1 MKRWI
6 SWIVVLSFGSSAF
19 DVHAYKPS
27 IDIKGTSLV
36 ELMNLKITSLSR
48 KSEPLDKAPAAVY
61 VLTNDEIRRL
71 GVTHIAEALRY
82 VPGVEVV
89 RQEANKWAIS
99 IRGFNSRSANKLL
112 VMIDGRSIYSPFF
125 SGVLWEEKD
134 VVLED
139 VERIEVI
146 RGPGGSTWGAN
157 AVNGVINIITKDS
170 KDTQGGFVTLGA
182 GLEERTL
189 TQSRYGWRIDEQT
202 TARVY
207 GKFTE
212 RDDGGSVRAGAAATP
227 SAIRALEDDGARMRQ
242 TGFRLDRESPE
253 QGHLT
258 LQGDLYE
265 GDLGPHYH
273 GLGTPGQ
280 EHDGGNLKLDWSYSP
295 TAERTHDLQLYYD
308 DTSLEIQGLIDK
320 RHLWSFDYQML
331 QRWENHEVV
340 GGVGYR
346 RGSDNIDILPNA
358 DPRRTVVMIPE
369 QRNEELK
376 SAFVQ
381 DDIAF
386 LEDRLHLILGTKYER
401 NDYSKEEWQPSLRTS
416 YSFDEA
422 LIWAAWSRAVRT
434 PSRLEHDLA
443 VAGRPFG
450 DRLKPEQASVY
461 ELGWR
466 QQWQDKWH
474 LDIATY
480 WAEYEDL
487 LTNEGTAFENQMQGD
502 VKGIETSLSYQARS
516 NWLLRLNYSHAE
528 MDLSVSPGSRAT
540 TTPDTV
546 EGSMPHDMLQLISL
560 WDISPRWQLNTYL
573 RYVDELPGQDV
584 PSYWAGDISLLWRP
598 AQKTRLQL
606 VGRHLGHSERFQW
619 GFSRTS
625 GVTAVEP
632 DLALYLTQ
640 EF

>member
-1 MKRWI
+1 MKPLLAGMFCI
-6 SWIVVLSFGSSAF
+6 SFSCLATESSRLA
-19 DVHAYKPS
+19 
-27 IDIKGTSLV
+27 IDIKGTSLA

-48 KSEPLDKAPAAVY
+48 KSQALDKAPAAVY
-61 VLTNDEIRRL
+61 VLTQDEIRRM

-99 IRGFNSRSANKLL
+99 IRGFNSRTSNKLL

-146 RGPGGSTWGAN
+146 RGPGGTTWGAN

-170 KDTQGGFVTLGA
+170 RDTLGGFVTLGA
-182 GLEERTL
+182 GLEERSL

-212 RDDGGSVRAGAAATP
+212 RDDGGSVRGPAT
-227 SAIRALEDDGARMRQ
+227 SNVTDDGARMRQ
-242 TGFRLDRESPE
+242 TGFRLDRQSLE

-258 LQGDLYE
+258 LQGDLYQ

-273 GLGTPGQ
+273 GLTGLGQ
-280 EHDGGNLKLDWSYSP
+280 EHDGGNFKLDWSYSP
-295 TAERTHDLQLYYD
+295 TAGRDHELQLYYD
-308 DTSLEIQGLIDK
+308 DTTLEVTGLSDR
-320 RHLWSFDYQML
+320 RHLWSFDYQVR
-331 QRWENHEVV
+331 QRWENHDVV
-340 GGVGYR
+340 AGVGYR

-358 DPRRTVVMIPE
+358 NPLLSSAMLPE

-376 SAFVQ
+376 SAFIQ

-386 LEDRLHLILGTKYER
+386 LEDRLHLVLGSKYER
-401 NDYSKEEWQPSLRTS
+401 NDYSNEEWQPSVRGS
-416 YSFDEA
+416 YAFDEA
-422 LIWAAWSRAVRT
+422 LLWAAWSRAVRT

-443 VAGRPFG
+443 FGGRPLG
-450 DRLKPEQASVY
+450 DRLKPEQASVF

-487 LTNEGTAFENQMQGD
+487 FTNEGTFQNQMQGD

-516 NWLLRLNYSHAE
+516 NWLLRLNHSHAE
-528 MDLSVSPGSRAT
+528 MDLSVSPGSRAQGADET
-540 TTPDTV
+540 T
-546 EGSMPHDMLQLISL
+546 EGSMPQDMLQLISL
-560 WDISPRWQLNTYL
+560 WDINPRWQLNTYL
-573 RYVDELPGQDV
+573 RYVDDLPGQDV

-606 VGRHLGHSERFQW
+606 VGRHLGHSERYQW
-619 GFSRTS
+619 GFSRST

>member
-1 MKRWI
+1 MKATLI
-6 SWIVVLSFGSSAF
+6 GMFCTSLSCVA
-19 DVHAYKPS
+19 VAEPLQLA
-27 IDIKGTSLV
+27 IDIKGTSLA
-36 ELMNLKITSLSR
+36 ELMTLKITSLSR
-48 KSEPLDKAPAAVY
+48 KTEALNRAPAAVY
-61 VLTNDEIRRL
+61 VLTQDEIRRM

-99 IRGFNSRSANKLL
+99 IRGFNSRTANKLL

-146 RGPGGSTWGAN
+146 RGPGGTTWGAN

-170 KDTQGGFVTLGA
+170 RDTQGGQVKVGA
-182 GLEERTL
+182 GLEERSL
-189 TQSRYGWRIDEQT
+189 GQARYGWRLDELT

-212 RDDGGSVRAGAAATP
+212 RDDSGSGPASRAF
-227 SAIRALEDDGARMRQ
+227 RDDGARMRQ
-242 TGFRLDRESPE
+242 SGFRLDRHSPE

-258 LQGDLYE
+258 LQGDLYQ
-265 GDLGPHYH
+265 GDLGPKFH
-273 GLGTPGQ
+273 GPGTLGQ
-280 EHDGGNLKLDWSYSP
+280 EHDGGNLKLDWAYSP
-295 TAERTHDLQLYYD
+295 TAERTHKLQLYYD
-308 DTSLEIQGLIDK
+308 DTTLELGSLSDR
-320 RHLWSFDYQML
+320 RHLWSFDYQVR

-346 RGSDNIDILPNA
+346 RGSDNIDILPNPNPLLLA
-358 DPRRTVVMIPE
+358 VMVPE

-376 SAFVQ
+376 SAFIQ

-386 LEDRLHLILGTKYER
+386 LEDRLHLILGSKYER
-401 NDYSKEEWQPSLRTS
+401 NDYSNEEWQPSVRTS
-416 YSFDEA
+416 YAFDDA
-422 LIWAAWSRAVRT
+422 LIWAAWSKAVRT
-434 PSRLEHDLA
+434 PSRLEHDLVIGG
-443 VAGRPFG
+443 VALG

-487 LTNEGTAFENQMQGD
+487 FTNERTAFENQMQGD

-540 TTPDTV
+540 TAPDTV
-546 EGSMPHDMLQLISL
+546 EGSMPKDMLQLISL
-560 WDISPRWQLNTYL
+560 WDINPRWQLNTYL
-573 RYVDELPGQDV
+573 RYVDALPGQRV
-584 PSYWAGDISLLWRP
+584 SSYWAGDLSLAWRP
-598 AQKTRLQL
+598 AQKTQLQL
-606 VGRHLGHSERFQW
+606 VARHLGHSEHFEW
-619 GFSRTS
+619 GA
-625 GVTAVEP
+625 GAANAVEP

>member
-1 MKRWI
+1 MKRCIAWFMLLGCAG
-6 SWIVVLSFGSSAF
+6 SASDVL
-19 DVHAYKPS
+19 AYQPS

-36 ELMNLKITSLSR
+36 ELMNLNITSLSR
-48 KSEPLDKAPAAVY
+48 KSEALNKAPAAVY
-61 VLTNDEIRRL
+61 VITNDEIKRM

-99 IRGFNSRSANKLL
+99 IRGFNSRTANKLL

-146 RGPGGSTWGAN
+146 RGPGGTTWGAN

-170 KDTQGGFVTLGA
+170 RDTLGGQVKLGA
-182 GLEERTL
+182 GLEERSL
-189 TQSRYGWRIDEQT
+189 GQARYGWRIDEQT

-212 RDDGGSVRAGAAATP
+212 RDDSGSGPTSRNF
-227 SAIRALEDDGARMRQ
+227 RDDGARMRRS
-242 TGFRLDRESPE
+242 GFRFDRDSPE
-253 QGHLT
+253 LGHLT

-265 GDLGPHYH
+265 GDLGPHFH
-273 GLGTPGQ
+273 GLGSGNLGQ
-280 EHDGGNLKLDWSYSP
+280 ENDGGNLKLDWSYSP
-295 TAERTHDLQLYYD
+295 TAARNHKLQLYYD
-308 DTSLEIQGLIDK
+308 DTTLELGGLSDR
-320 RHLWSFDYQML
+320 RHLWSFDYQLL
-331 QRWENHEVV
+331 QRWQNHELV

-346 RGSDNIDILPNA
+346 RGSDNIDILTNPIV
-358 DPRRTVVMIPE
+358 PITMLPE
-369 QRNEELK
+369 QRNEELL
-376 SAFVQ
+376 SAFIQ
-381 DDIAF
+381 DDMAF
-386 LEDRLHLILGTKYER
+386 LEDRLHLILGSKNER
-401 NDYSKEEWQPSLRTS
+401 NDYSKVEWQPSVRAS
-416 YSFDEA
+416 YAFDEA
-422 LIWAAWSRAVRT
+422 LIWAAWSKALRT

-443 VAGRPFG
+443 VAGQPIG
-450 DRLKPEQASVY
+450 DRLKPELASVY

-466 QQWQDKWH
+466 QQWSSRWQ

-487 LTNEGTAFENQMQGD
+487 FTNEGTFRNQMQGE

-528 MDLSVSPGSRAT
+528 MDLSVSPGSQAT
-540 TTPDTV
+540 TAPDTT
-546 EGSMPHDMLQLISL
+546 EGNMPQDMLQLISL
-560 WDISPRWQLNTYL
+560 WDINPKWQLNTYL
-573 RYVDELPGQDV
+573 RYVDELPAQQQAD
-584 PSYWAGDISLLWRP
+584 SYWAGDISLVWRP
-598 AQKTRLQL
+598 LRQTQVQL
-606 VGRHLGHSERFQW
+606 VARHLGHAEHHEW
-619 GFSRTS
+619 GANAAN
-625 GVTAVEP
+625 AVEP
-632 DLALYLTQ
+632 DLAVYLTQ

>member
-1 MKRWI
+1 MFCT
-6 SWIVVLSFGSSAF
+6 SLSCLAATEHSQLA
-19 DVHAYKPS
+19 
-27 IDIKGTSLV
+27 IDIKGTSLA
-36 ELMNLKITSLSR
+36 ELMNLNITSLSR

-61 VLTNDEIRRL
+61 VLTNDEIKRM

-99 IRGFNSRSANKLL
+99 IRGFNGRSANKLL

-146 RGPGGSTWGAN
+146 RGPGGTTWGAN

-182 GLEERTL
+182 GLEERSL
-189 TQSRYGWRIDEQT
+189 TQARYGWRIDGQT

-212 RDDGGSVRAGAAATP
+212 RDDGGSVRGSASASP
-227 SAIRALEDDGARMRQ
+227 SVIGALEDDGARMRQ
-242 TGFRLDRESPE
+242 TGFRLDRQSLE

-258 LQGDLYE
+258 LQGDLYQ

-273 GLGTPGQ
+273 GLGSAGQ

-295 TAERTHDLQLYYD
+295 TAERTHELQLYYD
-308 DTSLEIQGLIDK
+308 DTTLEIEGLIDK

-331 QRWENHEVV
+331 QRWANHEVV
-340 GGVGYR
+340 GGIGYR
-346 RGSDNIDILPNA
+346 RGSDNIDISPLVPA
-358 DPRRTVVMIPE
+358 ELLPE

-376 SAFVQ
+376 SAFIQ

-401 NDYSKEEWQPSLRTS
+401 NDYSNEEWQPSVRTS

-422 LIWAAWSRAVRT
+422 LVWAAWSRAVRT

-443 VAGRPFG
+443 FAGRPLG
-450 DRLKPEQASVY
+450 DQLKPERANVY

-466 QQWQDKWH
+466 QQWREQWH
-474 LDIATY
+474 LDIASY

-487 LTNEGTAFENQMQGD
+487 FTSERPTFANQMQGD

-528 MDLSVSPGSRAT
+528 MDLSVSPGSQAGAT
-540 TTPDTV
+540 SDTV

-560 WDISPRWQLNTYL
+560 WDINPRWQLNTYL
-573 RYVDELPGQDV
+573 RYVDALPGQDV

-598 AQKTRLQL
+598 LQKTRVQL

-619 GFSRTS
+619 GT

>member
-1 MKRWI
+1 MTMRPLLI
-6 SWIVVLSFGSSAF
+6 GMFCTSLSCLAATEHSPLA
-19 DVHAYKPS
+19 

-36 ELMNLKITSLSR
+36 ELMNLNITSLSR
-48 KSEPLDKAPAAVY
+48 KSQALNKAPAAVY
-61 VLTNDEIRRL
+61 VLTQDEIRRM

-99 IRGFNSRSANKLL
+99 IRGFNGRAANKLL

-146 RGPGGSTWGAN
+146 RGPGGTTWGAN

-182 GLEERTL
+182 GLEERSL
-189 TQSRYGWRIDEQT
+189 TQGRYGWRIDEQT

-212 RDDGGSVRAGAAATP
+212 RDDGGSVRASASASPA
-227 SAIRALEDDGARMRQ
+227 AIRALEDDGARMRQ
-242 TGFRLDRESPE
+242 TGFRLDRQSPE

-258 LQGDLYE
+258 LQGDLYQ

-273 GLGTPGQ
+273 GLGTTGQ

-308 DTSLEIQGLIDK
+308 NTTLEIEGLIDK
-320 RHLWSFDYQML
+320 RHLWSVDYQML

-340 GGVGYR
+340 GGFGYR
-346 RGSDNIDILPNA
+346 RGSDNIDIAPLVPA
-358 DPRRTVVMIPE
+358 ELIPE

-376 SAFVQ
+376 SAFIQ

-386 LEDRLHLILGTKYER
+386 LEGRLHLILGSKYER
-401 NDYSKEEWQPSLRTS
+401 NDYSNEEWQPSVRAS
-416 YSFDEA
+416 YSFAEA
-422 LIWAAWSRAVRT
+422 LVWAAWSKAVRT

-443 VAGRPFG
+443 FAGRPLG
-450 DRLKPEQASVY
+450 DQLKPERANVY

-466 QQWQDKWH
+466 QQWREQWH

-487 LTNEGTAFENQMQGD
+487 LTNERPTLANRMQGD

-528 MDLSVSPGSRAT
+528 MDLSVSPGSQAT
-540 TTPDTV
+540 AMSDTV

-573 RYVDELPGQDV
+573 RYVDALPGQDV
-584 PSYWAGDISLLWRP
+584 PSYWAGDISLVWLP
-598 AQKTRLQL
+598 LQKTRVQL

-619 GFSRTS
+619 GT

>member
-1 MKRWI
+1 MKPLLAGMFCI
-6 SWIVVLSFGSSAF
+6 SFSCLASESSVLA
-19 DVHAYKPS
+19 
-27 IDIKGTSLV
+27 IDIKGTSLT

-48 KSEPLDKAPAAVY
+48 KSEPLNKAPAAVY

-82 VPGVEVV
+82 VPGVEVA
-89 RQEANKWAIS
+89 RIEASKWAIS
-99 IRGFNSRSANKLL
+99 IRGFNGRTANKLL

-212 RDDGGSVRAGAAATP
+212 RDDGGSVRASATASP
-227 SAIRALEDDGARMRQ
+227 STIRSLEDDGARMRQ
-242 TGFRLDRESPE
+242 AGFRLDRQSPE

-265 GDLGPHYH
+265 GDLGPKFH
-273 GLGTPGQ
+273 GLGSLGQ

-295 TAERTHDLQLYYD
+295 TTERTHDLQLYYD
-308 DTSLEIQGLIDK
+308 DTTLELGGLSDR

-331 QRWENHEVV
+331 QRWANHEVV

-346 RGSDNIDILPNA
+346 RGSDNIDIVSSPFLPI
-358 DPRRTVVMIPE
+358 VMIPE

-376 SAFVQ
+376 SAFIQ

-416 YSFDEA
+416 YAFDEA

-434 PSRLEHDLA
+434 PSRLEHDL
-443 VAGRPFG
+443 VAGSLPLG
-450 DRLKPEQASVY
+450 DQLKPEQASVY

-466 QQWQDKWH
+466 QQWQDRWQ

-487 LTNEGTAFENQMQGD
+487 FTSERPLFANQMQGD

-516 NWLLRLNYSHAE
+516 NWLLRLNYSHAD

-540 TTPDTV
+540 TSPDTV

-560 WDISPRWQLNTYL
+560 WDINPRWQLNAYL

-584 PSYWAGDISLLWRP
+584 PSYWTGDLSLVWRP

-619 GFSRTS
+619 GFASNS
-625 GVTAVEP
+625 GATAVEP

>member
-1 MKRWI
+1 MFCT
-6 SWIVVLSFGSSAF
+6 SLSCLAATEHSQLA
-19 DVHAYKPS
+19 
-27 IDIKGTSLV
+27 IDIKGTSLA

-48 KSEPLDKAPAAVY
+48 KSEALNKAPAAVY
-61 VLTNDEIRRL
+61 VITQDEIRRM

-99 IRGFNSRSANKLL
+99 IRGFNSRTANKLL
-112 VMIDGRSIYSPFF
+112 VMIDGRSIYSPLF

-146 RGPGGSTWGAN
+146 RGPGGTTWGAN

-170 KDTQGGFVTLGA
+170 RDTLGGQVKLGA
-182 GLEERTL
+182 GLEERSL
-189 TQSRYGWRIDEQT
+189 GQARYGWRIDELT

-212 RDDGGSVRAGAAATP
+212 RDDSGSGPASRAF
-227 SAIRALEDDGARMRQ
+227 RDDGARMRQ
-242 TGFRLDRESPE
+242 TGFRLDRHSPE

-258 LQGDLYE
+258 LQGDLYQ
-265 GDLGPHYH
+265 GDLGPHFH
-273 GLGTPGQ
+273 GPGTLGQ

-295 TAERTHDLQLYYD
+295 TSERNHKLQLYYD
-308 DTSLEIQGLIDK
+308 DTTLELGGLSDR
-320 RHLWSFDYQML
+320 RHLWSFDYQLL

-358 DPRRTVVMIPE
+358 NPLLTATMVPQ

-376 SAFVQ
+376 SAFIQ

-401 NDYSKEEWQPSLRTS
+401 NDYSKEEWQPSVRAS

-422 LIWAAWSRAVRT
+422 LIWAAWSKAVRT

-443 VAGRPFG
+443 VGGRPLG

-466 QQWQDKWH
+466 QQWSSRWQ

-480 WAEYEDL
+480 WAEYDDL
-487 LTNEGTAFENQMQGD
+487 FTNEQPTFANQMQGD
-502 VKGIETSLSYQARS
+502 VAGIEMSLSYQARS

-528 MDLSVSPGSRAT
+528 MDLSLSPGSQAT
-540 TTPDTV
+540 TAPDTV
-546 EGSMPHDMLQLISL
+546 EGNMPHDMLQLISL
-560 WDISPRWQLNTYL
+560 WDINPRWQLNTYL
-573 RYVDELPGQDV
+573 RYVDALPGQRV
-584 PSYWAGDISLLWRP
+584 ASYWAGDLSLVWRP
-598 AQKTRLQL
+598 AQKTQLQL
-606 VGRHLGHSERFQW
+606 VARHLGDSEHFEW
-619 GFSRTS
+619 GSNAAN
-625 GVTAVEP
+625 AVEP

>member
-1 MKRWI
+1 MFCI
-6 SWIVVLSFGSSAF
+6 SFSCLATESSKLA
-19 DVHAYKPS
+19 
-27 IDIKGTSLV
+27 IDIKGTSLA

-48 KSEPLDKAPAAVY
+48 KSQALDKAPAAVY
-61 VLTNDEIRRL
+61 VLTQDEIRRM

-99 IRGFNSRSANKLL
+99 IRGFNSRSSNKLL

-146 RGPGGSTWGAN
+146 RGPGGTTWGAN

-170 KDTQGGFVTLGA
+170 RDTLGGFVTLGA
-182 GLEERTL
+182 GLEERSL
-189 TQSRYGWRIDEQT
+189 TQARYGWRVDEQT

-212 RDDGGSVRAGAAATP
+212 RDDGGSVRGPVT
-227 SAIRALEDDGARMRQ
+227 SNLTDDGARMRQ
-242 TGFRLDRESPE
+242 TGFRLDRQSLE
-253 QGHLT
+253 QGNLT

-273 GLGTPGQ
+273 GLGSPGQ
-280 EHDGGNLKLDWSYSP
+280 EHDGSNFKLDWSHSP
-295 TAERTHDLQLYYD
+295 TAGRSHELQLYYD
-308 DTSLEIQGLIDK
+308 DTNLELSGLSDR
-320 RHLWSFDYQML
+320 RHLWSFDYQVQ
-331 QRWENHEVV
+331 QRWENHDVV
-340 GGVGYR
+340 AGVGYR
-346 RGSDNIDILPNA
+346 RGSDNIDILPS
-358 DPRRTVVMIPE
+358 PIGVELIPE

-376 SAFVQ
+376 SAFIQ

-386 LEDRLHLILGTKYER
+386 LEDRLHLVLGSKYER
-401 NDYSKEEWQPSLRTS
+401 NDYSKEEWQPSVRGS
-416 YSFDEA
+416 YAFEEA
-422 LIWAAWSRAVRT
+422 LLWAAWSRAVRT

-443 VAGRPFG
+443 VGGLPAG
-450 DRLKPEQASVY
+450 DQLDPEQASVY

-466 QQWQDKWH
+466 QQWQNKWH

-480 WAEYEDL
+480 WADYEDL
-487 LTNEGTAFENQMQGD
+487 LTSEQLTLSNQMQGQ
-502 VKGIETSLSYQARS
+502 VRGIETSLSYQARS

-528 MDLSVSPGSRAT
+528 MDLSVSPGSRAQSTDET
-540 TTPDTV
+540 T
-546 EGSMPHDMLQLISL
+546 EGSMPQDMLQLISL
-560 WDISPRWQLNTYL
+560 WDINPRWQLNTYL

-584 PSYWAGDISLLWRP
+584 SSYWAGDISLLWRP

-606 VGRHLGHSERFQW
+606 VGRHLGHSERYQW
-619 GFSRTS
+619 GSSRST

>member
-1 MKRWI
+1 MKRWV
-6 SWIVVLSFGSSAF
+6 SWVMVLGCAGSAF
-19 DVHAYKPS
+19 DVQANQPS
-27 IDIKGTSLV
+27 IDIKGTSLT

-48 KSEPLDKAPAAVY
+48 KEEALNKAPAAVY
-61 VLTNDEIRRL
+61 VITNDELKRM

-89 RQEANKWAIS
+89 RQEGNKWAIS
-99 IRGFNSRSANKLL
+99 IRGFNGRAANKLL
-112 VMIDGRSIYSPFF
+112 VMIDGRSVYSPFF

-146 RGPGGSTWGAN
+146 RGPGGTTWGAN

-170 KDTQGGFVTLGA
+170 RDTLGGQVKLGA
-182 GLEERTL
+182 GLEERSL
-189 TQSRYGWRIDEQT
+189 SQARYGWRIDELT

-212 RDDGGSVRAGAAATP
+212 RDDSGSGP
-227 SAIRALEDDGARMRQ
+227 SSRNFREDGARMRQ
-242 TGFRLDRESPE
+242 TGFRFDRESPE

-265 GDLGPHYH
+265 GDLGPNYH
-273 GLGTPGQ
+273 GMGIGNLGQ
-280 EHDGGNLKLDWSYSP
+280 ENDGGNLKLDWSYAP
-295 TAERTHDLQLYYD
+295 TAERQHDLQLYYD
-308 DTSLEIQGLIDK
+308 DTTLEIGGLSDR
-320 RHLWSFDYQML
+320 RHLWSFDYQLL
-331 QRWENHEVV
+331 QRWENHELV

-358 DPRRTVVMIPE
+358 NPLLTSTMIPE
-369 QRNEELK
+369 QRNEELL
-376 SAFVQ
+376 SAFIQ
-381 DDIAF
+381 DDMAF

-401 NDYSKEEWQPSLRTS
+401 NDYSNEEWQPSVRAS
-416 YSFDEA
+416 YAFDEA
-422 LIWAAWSRAVRT
+422 LVWAAWSKAVRT

-443 VAGRPFG
+443 LGGRPLG
-450 DRLKPEQASVY
+450 DRLKPEQASVF

-466 QQWQDKWH
+466 QQWSSRWQ

-487 LTNEGTAFENQMQGD
+487 FSNERTSFRNQMQGE
-502 VKGIETSLSYQARS
+502 VAGIETSLSYQARS

-540 TTPDTV
+540 TAPDTT
-546 EGSMPHDMLQLISL
+546 EGSMPQDMLQLISL
-560 WDISPRWQLNTYL
+560 WDINPKWQLNTYL
-573 RYVDELPGQDV
+573 RYVDELPALEQAE
-584 PSYWAGDISLLWRP
+584 SYWAGDISLVWRP
-598 AQKTRLQL
+598 RQKTQLQL
-606 VGRHLGHSERFQW
+606 VARHLGHSEHYEW
-619 GFSRTS
+619 GANAAN
-625 GVTAVEP
+625 AVEP
-632 DLALYLTQ
+632 DLAIYLTQ

>member
-1 MKRWI
+1 MKRCIAW
-6 SWIVVLSFGSSAF
+6 VVVFGCTGSAF
-19 DVHAYKPS
+19 EVQAYQPS
-27 IDIKGTSLV
+27 IDITGTSLT
-36 ELMNLKITSLSR
+36 ELMNLNITSLSR
-48 KSEPLDKAPAAVY
+48 KEEALNKAPAAVY
-61 VLTNDEIRRL
+61 VITNDELKRM

-112 VMIDGRSIYSPFF
+112 VMIDGRSVYSPFF

-146 RGPGGSTWGAN
+146 RGPGGTTWGAN

-170 KDTQGGFVTLGA
+170 RDTLGGQVKIGA
-182 GLEERTL
+182 GLEERSL
-189 TQSRYGWRIDEQT
+189 TQARYGWRIDEQT

-212 RDDGGSVRAGAAATP
+212 RDDSGSGP
-227 SAIRALEDDGARMRQ
+227 SSRNFREDGARMRQ
-242 TGFRLDRESPE
+242 TGFRLDRDSPE

-265 GDLGPHYH
+265 GDLGPNYH
-273 GLGTPGQ
+273 GFGSLGQ
-280 EHDGGNLKLDWSYSP
+280 EQDGGNLKLDWSYSP
-295 TAERTHDLQLYYD
+295 VPERSHDLQLYYD
-308 DTSLEIQGLIDK
+308 NTTLEIGGISDR
-320 RHLWSFDYQML
+320 RHLWSFDYQMR
-331 QRWENHEVV
+331 QRWENHELV

-346 RGSDNIDILPNA
+346 RGSDNIDILSNPLM
-358 DPRRTVVMIPE
+358 PITMLPE
-369 QRNEELK
+369 QRNERLL
-376 SAFVQ
+376 SAFIQ

-386 LEDRLHLILGTKYER
+386 LDDRLHLILGSKYER
-401 NDYSKEEWQPSLRTS
+401 NDYSKVEWQPSVRVS
-416 YSFDEA
+416 YTFDAA

-443 VAGRPFG
+443 VAGRPIG
-450 DRLKPEQASVY
+450 DQLKPDHASVY

-466 QQWQDKWH
+466 QQWGSRWQ

-487 LTNEGTAFENQMQGD
+487 LTTEGTLLQPVFANEMQGE

-528 MDLSVSPGSRAT
+528 MDLSVSPGSRSTAT
-540 TTPDTV
+540 PEMV
-546 EGSMPHDMLQLISL
+546 EGQMPQDMLQLISL
-560 WDISPRWQLNTYL
+560 WDINPKWQLNTYL
-573 RYVDELPGQDV
+573 RYVDELPALQQAY
-584 PSYWAGDISLLWRP
+584 SYWAGDISLVWRP
-598 AQKTRLQL
+598 QQQTTVQL
-606 VGRHLGHSERFQW
+606 VARHLGHSEHHEW
-619 GFSRTS
+619 G
-625 GVTAVEP
+625 VNAANAVEP

>member
-1 MKRWI
+1 MKPLLAGMFCI
-6 SWIVVLSFGSSAF
+6 SFSCLAAESPELA
-19 DVHAYKPS
+19 
-27 IDIKGTSLV
+27 IDIKGTSLA

-48 KSEPLDKAPAAVY
+48 KSEALSKAPAAVY
-61 VLTNDEIRRL
+61 VLTQDEIRRM

-82 VPGVEVV
+82 VPGVEVA
-89 RQEANKWAIS
+89 RLQANQWAIS
-99 IRGFNSRSANKLL
+99 IRGFNSRAANKLL
-112 VMIDGRSIYSPFF
+112 VMIDGRSIYSPLF

-146 RGPGGSTWGAN
+146 RGPGGTTWGAN

-170 KDTQGGFVTLGA
+170 KDTQGGFVTVGG

-202 TARVY
+202 TARIY

-212 RDDGGSVRAGAAATP
+212 RDDGGSVHGPAT
-227 SAIRALEDDGARMRQ
+227 SDFTDDGARMRQ
-242 TGFRLDRESPE
+242 TGFRLDRQSLE

-258 LQGDLYE
+258 LQGDLYQ
-265 GDLGPHYH
+265 GDLGPHHH
-273 GLGTPGQ
+273 GMGTPG
-280 EHDGGNLKLDWSYSP
+280 EEYDGGNFMLDWSHSP
-295 TAERTHDLQLYYD
+295 TTERTHELQLYYD
-308 DTSLEIQGLIDK
+308 ATTIETSGVTDK
-320 RHLWSFDYQML
+320 RHLWSFHYQML

-346 RGSDNIDILPNA
+346 QGSDNIDILPN
-358 DPRRTVVMIPE
+358 PLLSTVMVPE

-376 SAFVQ
+376 SAFIQ

-386 LEDRLHLILGTKYER
+386 LDDRLHLILGTKYEQ
-401 NDYSKEEWQPSLRTS
+401 NDYSNDEWQPSVRTS
-416 YSFDEA
+416 YSFDDA
-422 LIWAAWSRAVRT
+422 MVWAAWSRAVRT
-434 PSRLEHDLA
+434 PSRLEHDL
-443 VAGRPFG
+443 VVGGYPAGDQLR
-450 DRLKPEQASVY
+450 PEQASVY

-466 QQWQDKWH
+466 QQWQDSWS
-474 LDIATY
+474 LDVATY

-487 LTNEGTAFENQMQGD
+487 FTSEQVAFGNLMQGD
-502 VKGIETSLSYQARS
+502 VKGIETSLSYQVRS

-528 MDLSVSPGSRAT
+528 MDLSVSSGSLAT
-540 TTPDTV
+540 TSPATV
-546 EGSMPHDMLQLISL
+546 EGSMPENMLQLISL
-560 WDISPRWQLNTYL
+560 WDIDPQWQLNTYL

-584 PSYWAGDISLLWRP
+584 PSYLTGDISLLWR
-598 AQKTRLQL
+598 AAEKTRLQL
-606 VGRHLGHSERFQW
+606 VGRHLGYPERYQW
-619 GFSRTS
+619 GFSRRT

-632 DLALYLTQ
+632 DLALYFTQ

>member
-1 MKRWI
+1 MFCI
-6 SWIVVLSFGSSAF
+6 SFSCLATESPRLA
-19 DVHAYKPS
+19 
-27 IDIKGTSLV
+27 IDIKGTSLA

-48 KSEPLDKAPAAVY
+48 KSQALDKAPAAVY
-61 VLTNDEIRRL
+61 VLTQDEIRRM

-146 RGPGGSTWGAN
+146 RGPGGATWGAN

-170 KDTQGGFVTLGA
+170 RDTQGGFVTLGA
-182 GLEERTL
+182 GLEERSL
-189 TQSRYGWRIDEQT
+189 TQARYGWRVDEQT

-212 RDDGGSVRAGAAATP
+212 RDDGGSVHGPAT
-227 SAIRALEDDGARMRQ
+227 SAFRDDGARMRQ
-242 TGFRLDRESPE
+242 TGFRLDRQLLE

-258 LQGDLYE
+258 LQGDLYQ

-273 GLGTPGQ
+273 GLGSLGQ
-280 EHDGGNLKLDWSYSP
+280 EHDGGNFKLDWSYSP
-295 TAERTHDLQLYYD
+295 TAERNHKLQLYYD
-308 DTSLEIQGLIDK
+308 DTTVEVIGVSDR
-320 RHLWSFDYQML
+320 RHLWSFDYQVR
-331 QRWENHEVV
+331 QRWENHDLVA
-340 GGVGYR
+340 GVGYR
-346 RGSDNIDILPNA
+346 RGSDNIDILA
-358 DPRRTVVMIPE
+358 DPNPLLVITLRPE

-376 SAFVQ
+376 SAFIQ

-386 LEDRLHLILGTKYER
+386 LDDRLHLVLGTKYER
-401 NDYSKEEWQPSLRTS
+401 NDYSNEEWQPSVRGS
-416 YSFDEA
+416 YAFDEA
-422 LIWAAWSRAVRT
+422 LLWAAWSRAVRT

-443 VAGRPFG
+443 LGGRSLG
-450 DRLKPEQASVY
+450 DRLKPEQASVF

-466 QQWQDKWH
+466 QQWHEKWH

-480 WAEYEDL
+480 WADYEDL
-487 LTNEGTAFENQMQGD
+487 LTSEQLTLNNQMQGY

-528 MDLSVSPGSRAT
+528 MDLSVSPGSLAVGADET
-540 TTPDTV
+540 T
-546 EGSMPHDMLQLISL
+546 EGSMPRDMLQLISL
-560 WDISPRWQLNTYL
+560 WDINPRWQLNTYL
-573 RYVDELPGQDV
+573 RYVDDLPGQDV

-606 VGRHLGHSERFQW
+606 VGRHLGHSERYQW
-619 GFSRTS
+619 GFSRST